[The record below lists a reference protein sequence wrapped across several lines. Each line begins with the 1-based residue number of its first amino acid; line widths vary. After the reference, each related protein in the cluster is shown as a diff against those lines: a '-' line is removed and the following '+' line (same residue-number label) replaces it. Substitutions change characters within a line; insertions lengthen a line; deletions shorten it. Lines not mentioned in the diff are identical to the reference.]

1 MGDAWLW
8 EANSNGIWAIIGIF
22 VARRTY
28 LGPKLLNKLS
38 RELRTLTSLSSFENC
53 IPKCD
58 LSLLVNKETRTSLPS
73 PAVVLEVPQCNLRT
87 SMCDCTVWPDSAKI
101 KKFTSLFPSDFKNV
115 FVWQCTGK
123 ILSPGFEF
131 YPKAVLFECKFRISR
146 SDIVHVQS
154 WPIGLQ
160 GVGSRIRWR
169 QRLTSLKLQR
179 VNAVYCTCKT
189 WV

>member
-1 MGDAWLW
+1 MKRKPLPSSSSAQYKRPTTRGWIIVIVYQNKHLKIRVQFMGDVWLW

-73 PAVVLEVPQCNLRT
+73 PAVVLEVPQWNLRT
-87 SMCDCTVWPDSAKI
+87 SMCDCTVWPDSERSKS
-101 KKFTSLFPSDFKNV
+101 SLLFFR
-115 FVWQCTGK
+115 Q
-123 ILSPGFEF
+123 IL
-131 YPKAVLFECKFRISR
+131 KACLFDSALVKS
-146 SDIVHVQS
+146 
-154 WPIGLQ
+154 
-160 GVGSRIRWR
+160 
-169 QRLTSLKLQR
+169 
-179 VNAVYCTCKT
+179 
-189 WV
+189 